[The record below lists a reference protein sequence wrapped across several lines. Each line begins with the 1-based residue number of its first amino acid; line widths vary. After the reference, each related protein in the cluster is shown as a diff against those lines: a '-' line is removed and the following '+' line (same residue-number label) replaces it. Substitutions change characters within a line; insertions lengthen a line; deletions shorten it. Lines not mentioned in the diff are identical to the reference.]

1 MFLLKINSMNK
12 NFKVKNQSL
21 IMNYQEVNLKL
32 IIKIELKKFNK
43 IKKLF

>member
-1 MFLLKINSMNK
+1 MNK